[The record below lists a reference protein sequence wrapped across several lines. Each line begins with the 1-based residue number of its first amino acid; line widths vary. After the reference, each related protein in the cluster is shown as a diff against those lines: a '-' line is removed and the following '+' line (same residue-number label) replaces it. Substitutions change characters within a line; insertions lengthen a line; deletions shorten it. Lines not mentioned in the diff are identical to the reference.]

1 MDSFYI
7 IVACVAIVL
16 LILLLTVIGLM
27 MKNQN
32 RIDVYPP
39 NQSICPDYWEV
50 DSKGLCIANI
60 NTSAIPVING
70 LPSGYNFEKTLTT
83 NEKKLLNKAIVTE
96 DGQRNLVFDFT
107 KNTVCDNK
115 NWSNAYGIQWD
126 GYSNAATC

>member
-39 NQSICPDYWEV
+39 NQSQCPDYWLV
-50 DSKGLCIANI
+50 NNDGKCVANI
-60 NTSAIPVING
+60 QNSNNNVINA
-70 LPSGYNFEKTLTT
+70 LPLNYNPTNSLERALLKNIKVTGSVNSSLQFDFSGNTICE
-83 NEKKLLNKAIVTE
+83 NKAWAN
-96 DGQRNLVFDFT
+96 GR
-107 KNTVCDNK
+107 
-115 NWSNAYGIQWD
+115 SIQWD
-126 GYSNAATC
+126 GISNAVTC